1 MTTLDKIKAEI
12 QKVLDVEGDS
22 ENAKAQ
28 ALALLWVLELF
39 DKYAEQE
46 PTDEWQDGYDMAWEE
61 AEVFYEVEERE
72 DAVSRADMW
81 KVVHQ
86 CEENNSPS
94 WVWREMLSQLPSV
107 QPKPKTGHWDKSC
120 RCSECKE
127 WSILESEK
135 LSGKYKFCPN
145 CGCRMV
151 KPRESEDK
159 G

>member
-1 MTTLDKIKAEI
+1 MTTLEKIRAEI
-12 QKVLDVEGDS
+12 ENHCGLIKENHCRYCSYCNSVIGIREILDII
-22 ENAKAQ
+22 NKC
-28 ALALLWVLELF
+28 
-39 DKYAEQE
+39 AEQE
-46 PTDEWQDGYDMAWEE
+46 PS
-61 AEVFYEVEERE
+61 E